1 MKIRELLALTCV
13 LLGKT
18 DAEDYL
24 EKGQCSNVVAAEEE
38 IKYLLAAYESA
49 METAAA
55 VEPLVAEYS
64 AQNVKGISYN
74 DMPGR
79 VTAVLSVKEGQDR
92 PVEYTLKMGRIEL
105 SDHKADV
112 TVSYEYIPQGKT
124 IDDDMDYREH
134 HKHTPRVLSYLV
146 AAEYLA
152 LKGSH
157 ILASVWL
164 ERYKNGI
171 AACSKSLKGGV
182 IKRRLWW

>member
-1 MKIRELLALTCV
+1 MVFVRLPHGRRTNKEVIMKIRELLALTCV

-79 VTAVLSVKEGQDR
+79 VTAVLSVKDNGIGSPADKQDR
-92 PVEYTLKMGRIEL
+92 VFERFFRVDKSHSKEIGGTGLGL
-105 SDHKADV
+105 SIVKHSAAYHKA
-112 TVSYEYIPQGKT
+112 T
-124 IDDDMDYREH
+124 I
-134 HKHTPRVLSYLV
+134 
-146 AAEYLA
+146 
-152 LKGSH
+152 
-157 ILASVWL
+157 
-164 ERYKNGI
+164 
-171 AACSKSLKGGV
+171 SLKSVESVGTEIEVRFPTV
-182 IKRRLWW
+182 IK